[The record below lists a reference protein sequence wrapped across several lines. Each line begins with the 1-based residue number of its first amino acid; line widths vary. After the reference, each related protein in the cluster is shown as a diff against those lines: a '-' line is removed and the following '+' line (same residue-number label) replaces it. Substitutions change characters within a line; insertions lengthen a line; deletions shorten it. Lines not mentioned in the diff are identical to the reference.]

1 MYDELRKQFP
11 ETLEI
16 ADFMYLLKKEEKEDS
31 WKDSN
36 LAWLYGKMKRHNIEL
51 GSLIANADGT
61 LTDIVRKA
69 NDVLLYALMISE
81 RARMITSNEFKNRIF
96 EEKVRES

>member
-36 LAWLYGKMKRHNIEL
+36 LAWLYKKMKRHNIEL
-51 GSLIANADGT
+51 GSLISNADGT
-61 LTDIVRKA
+61 LTDIVKKA
-69 NDVLLYALMISE
+69 NNVLLYAFMISE
-81 RARMITSNEFKNRIF
+81 RARMLTANEYKQRVF
-96 EEKVRES
+96 EEEVRES